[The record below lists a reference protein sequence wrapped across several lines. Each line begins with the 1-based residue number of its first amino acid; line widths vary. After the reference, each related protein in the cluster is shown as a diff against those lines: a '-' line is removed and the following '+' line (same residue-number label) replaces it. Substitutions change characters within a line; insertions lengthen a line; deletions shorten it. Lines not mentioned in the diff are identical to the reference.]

1 MSLNSTFLFASLLLT
16 SACGKSEPEP
26 FKGPLT
32 LKQLVTEDFGE
43 KNASA
48 VKLCDEPWDA
58 ALARLQSRLGPPTK
72 VAGDKYT
79 WAVHEAESCAITSFS
94 RGECPP
100 SWNKPGPRVG
110 SGEGP
115 NVFPKSDG
123 SRYDDCVAV
132 AEKRP

>member
-1 MSLNSTFLFASLLLT
+1 MSLTSTFLFASLLLT

-79 WAVHEAESCAITSFS
+79 WAVHEAESCATTSFS
-94 RGECPP
+94 RDPMSFP
-100 SWNKPGPRVG
+100 RATARATTIASRSRRSARDHRPGADFTLLGVNG
-110 SGEGP
+110 
-115 NVFPKSDG
+115 
-123 SRYDDCVAV
+123 C
-132 AEKRP
+132 